1 MQIIQ
6 EVFQRKRIISNRLIE
21 YGFTIDKETYH
32 YQTEILN
39 GDFTVYIEINHS
51 GEIDAK
57 IIDKMNDEEY
67 VQAYNDSV
75 NNAFVNSVRDEFS
88 NLLSDIADKCIEDIL
103 FSSEQANRI
112 VKEIKKK
119 YGVDPEFPWKDKAN
133 DKSGIFRHLHNQK
146 WFALIMNIEKGK
158 LTKDE
163 NNDLLDAINLKI
175 DPKDG
180 KSLRSRN
187 GIFEAYHMNKK
198 HWITV
203 ILDESIS
210 DDDVMKLIE
219 KSFELTK

>member
-6 EVFQRKRIISNRLIE
+6 EVFQRKRIIPNRLLE
-21 YGFTIDKETYH
+21 YGFVLDKGKYY
-32 YQTEILN
+32 YQEEILN
-39 GDFTVYIEINHS
+39 GDFTVYNEINHS

-57 IIDKMNDEEY
+57 IMDNMNGEEY

-88 NLLSDIADKCIEDIL
+88 NLLSDIADKCTEELL
-103 FSSEQANRI
+103 FSLEQANRI
-112 VKEIKKK
+112 AKEINKK
-119 YGVDPEFPWKDKAN
+119 YGIDPEFPWKDKAN

-180 KSLRSRN
+180 KSLRGRK

-203 ILDESIS
+203 VLNESIS
-210 DDDVMKLIE
+210 DENIMKLIE